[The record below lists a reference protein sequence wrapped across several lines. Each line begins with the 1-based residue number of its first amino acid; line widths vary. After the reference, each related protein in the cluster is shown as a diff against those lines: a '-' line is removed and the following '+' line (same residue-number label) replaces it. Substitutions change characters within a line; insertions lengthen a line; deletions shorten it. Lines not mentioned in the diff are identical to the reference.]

1 MESELEG
8 MGRKRKCWE
17 VIRCGASYG
26 KWVEGIGRNWK
37 EWNKLE
43 GIGKNEK
50 RGEEMGMN

>member
-8 MGRKRKCWE
+8 MERKRKCGE